1 MFFLAIGCAM
11 GCGAGGGKGR
21 GLGIPKC
28 GKGHEP
34 CSKNPKG
41 HARLVSSPQF
51 VQILDAS
58 RVRIPEAVKR
68 YIVTLIHEENLLKK
82 YLTKKIK

>member
-41 HARLVSSPQF
+41 HCDLTILHTGKHVS
-51 VQILDAS
+51 DACGKS
-58 RVRIPEAVKR
+58 F
-68 YIVTLIHEENLLKK
+68 
-82 YLTKKIK
+82 